1 MLLFCFIGCI
11 SRIVAIHAFLSSHAN
26 MIRKT
31 KIVKS
36 KKHLEWVGRNHVCIK
51 CRSNYSV
58 QACHIRKTDQTGN
71 VGWGTKGGD
80 AFVIPMCYLC
90 HQQQHSMNEVLF
102 YCQLNINP
110 IRVAEALASKSPC
123 KKIKQLT
130 KEGHYDEPIKY
141 WDNLQ
146 ASTKSTTQQ

>member
-1 MLLFCFIGCI
+1 
-11 SRIVAIHAFLSSHAN
+11 

-36 KKHLEWVGRNHVCIK
+36 KKHLEWVARNHVCIK
-51 CRSNYSV
+51 CRSNYGIQSS
-58 QACHIRKTDQTGN
+58 HIRHTDSKGN
-71 VGWGTKGGD
+71 IGWGIKPCDGM
-80 AFVIPMCYLC
+80 VVPLCYLC
-90 HQQQHSMNEVLF
+90 HQEQHSMNEVLF
-102 YCQLNINP
+102 YCKLNINP
-110 IRVAEALASKSPC
+110 IRVAQALASQSPC

-146 ASTKSTTQQ
+146 ASTKSTTESENL

>member
-1 MLLFCFIGCI
+1 MVVLAELWLLMP
-11 SRIVAIHAFLSSHAN
+11 SSVATQY

-36 KKHLEWVGRNHVCIK
+36 KKHLEWVARNHVCIK

-58 QACHIRKTDQTGN
+58 QSCHIRKTDQTGN

-80 AFVIPMCYLC
+80 AFVVPMCYLC
-90 HQQQHSMNEVLF
+90 HQEQHSMNEVLF
-102 YCQLNINP
+102 YCKLNINP
-110 IRVAEALASKSPC
+110 IRVAFNLALESPC

-130 KEGHYDEPIKY
+130 KEGHYDQPIKY

-146 ASTKSTTQQ
+146 ASTKSITQSENL